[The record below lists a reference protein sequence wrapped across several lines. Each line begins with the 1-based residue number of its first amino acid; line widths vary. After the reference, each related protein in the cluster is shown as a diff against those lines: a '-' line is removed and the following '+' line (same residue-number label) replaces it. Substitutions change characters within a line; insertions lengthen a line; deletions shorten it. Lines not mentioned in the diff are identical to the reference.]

1 MTIEQY
7 MNYEKQLVNDIN
19 NEDKSTLEMMLEESE
34 KAKKEGLVLSKNQVF
49 SYFMNNYER
58 EI

>member
-7 MNYEKQLVNDIN
+7 INYEKRLINDRN
-19 NEDKSTLEMMLEESE
+19 NDVESTLEMMLEESE

>member
-7 MNYEKQLVNDIN
+7 INYEKRLINDRNNDI
-19 NEDKSTLEMMLEESE
+19 ESTLEMMLEESE
-34 KAKKEGLVLSKNQVF
+34 NAKKEGLVLSKNQVF
-49 SYFMNNYER
+49 SYFMDNYER

>member
-7 MNYEKQLVNDIN
+7 INYEKRLINDRN
-19 NEDKSTLEMMLEESE
+19 NDVESTLEMMLEESE
-34 KAKKEGLVLSKNQVF
+34 IAKKEGLVLSKNQVF
-49 SYFMNNYER
+49 SYFMDNYER